1 MTRTPIPKATNS
13 RRGTGGEQQDSGTTA
28 PKAPRTPKVPT
39 IPPVMHQPTSP
50 SPMARSRRSTSQL
63 YHAQSTLLHGTRPLV
78 ETDLQRQLLV
88 TAPLHHT
95 KRHLDDGPDDTDE
108 ARFKQRRVSG
118 DAGRENADPVAT
130 RSRTHSRQ
138 VDLTLE
144 EEAAIPGKASV
155 QNQDGDGTIGTQSR
169 LLELEPLS
177 PSRMAENH
185 EADDGR
191 IEDVE
196 SDGEDKARVVPDYVK
211 QEMQKFEQ
219 GFNGLQGKF
228 KLLNK
233 IGEGTTISS
242 ARTIISEAFPIPFT
256 YALLYW
262 LS

>member
-1 MTRTPIPKATNS
+1 
-13 RRGTGGEQQDSGTTA
+13 
-28 PKAPRTPKVPT
+28 
-39 IPPVMHQPTSP
+39 
-50 SPMARSRRSTSQL
+50 
-63 YHAQSTLLHGTRPLV
+63 
-78 ETDLQRQLLV
+78 
-88 TAPLHHT
+88 
-95 KRHLDDGPDDTDE
+95 LDDGPDDTDE